1 MIQYATVT
9 SVAPFKVKFDIDST
23 ESANTS
29 YKRLAS
35 YTPTIGDR
43 VAFFDDGK
51 TKICMGKVV

>member
-9 SVAPFKVKFDIDST
+9 STSPFKVKFDIDST

-43 VAFFDDGK
+43 VAFLNDGK
-51 TKICMGKVV
+51 NTLCLGKVV